1 MTNRERIVK
10 TLLCEKTDRAPWVW
24 WLGFQPWGV
33 TDIRWKQES
42 GLADLDVRKYFEL
55 ETFFHVP
62 PAHMG
67 PVPSFDWKVF
77 EEADEYTVSL
87 DWRGITTRNWRD
99 NSGMPEYISHPVK
112 SPADWAEYKE
122 KRLQRNQL
130 QVRLPDVKKFA
141 AEAAAAGAPVQLG
154 CFPWGMFGTARDVLG
169 VEYLLVAFYD
179 EPDMVRDIMQTYTT
193 IWLDVYEE
201 IVKVVPVDHIHI
213 WEDMSGKQGSL
224 ISMAMIHEFMGPEYD
239 RVAAFA
245 RRHNIPVLSVDTDG
259 QVEQLIP
266 AFLQHGVNAMMPFEV
281 QAGNDVVAYRR
292 QYPKLGIMGGLDKSA
307 LAKGKPE
314 MHREL
319 DRAEQMLALGGW
331 VPGFDH
337 LIPPDASWANF
348 KYFME
353 QLKKMIFASTEE
365 GPSNT

>member
-1 MTNRERIVK
+1 MTNKERCIK
-10 TLLCEKTDRAPWVW
+10 TLLCEKTDRAPWVN
-24 WLGFQPWGV
+24 WLGFAPWGE
-33 TDIRWKQES
+33 TSERWKKES
-42 GLADLDVRKYFEL
+42 GMADLDVGKYFGL
-55 ETFFHVP
+55 EPFFHVP

-77 EEADEYTVSL
+77 EETAEYTISL
-87 DWRGITTRNWRD
+87 DWRGITTRAWRH
-99 NSGMPEYISHPVK
+99 NGSMPEFISHPVK

-122 KRLQRNQL
+122 KRLQRSQL
-130 QVRLPDVKKFA
+130 PVRLPPDLTKFA
-141 AEAAAAGAPVQLG
+141 ADAAAADAPVQLG

-224 ISMAMIHEFMGPEYD
+224 ISMAMVEEFMMPEYD

-245 RRHNIPVLSVDTDG
+245 ARHKIPLISVDSDG
-259 QVEQLIP
+259 MVDELVPVMMRHGIN
-266 AFLQHGVNAMMPFEV
+266 AFMPFEV
-281 QAGNDVVAYRR
+281 QAGNDVVAYRK

-337 LIPPDASWANF
+337 LIPPDVSWANF
-348 KYFME
+348 TYFME
-353 QLKKMIFASTEE
+353 HLKKMVFK
-365 GPSNT
+365 G